1 MKYPAL
7 VFIALCALPSQAKIY
22 QCIIDDV
29 PTFSQTPCAPD
40 AKELNIKISKAP
52 ASSNVS
58 NDVLRLCTELAK
70 NTGGWRDPN
79 SFIVMSHEKQWR
91 DDASGARQ
99 VLAMR
104 VNAKNG
110 YGGYGDSK
118 PFNCFL
124 NHNGTGLSAVQ
135 GWVN

>member
-7 VFIALCALPSQAKIY
+7 ALLALCALPIHAKIY
-22 QCIIDDV
+22 QCIVDDV

-40 AKELNIKISKAP
+40 AKELHLKITKAP
-52 ASSNVS
+52 DTQGVS
-58 NDVLRLCTELAK
+58 NDILQQCTELAK
-70 NTGGWRDPN
+70 NSGGWRDPN
-79 SFIVMSHEKQWR
+79 SFMVVSHEKQWR
-91 DDASGARQ
+91 NDASGARL
-99 VLAMR
+99 VLAMQ

-124 NHNGTGLSAVQ
+124 NHSGTGLSTVQ
-135 GWVN
+135 RWVN